1 MQGVP
6 VWSLVRELGSCMPP
20 GRAKKKGG
28 DQSSSRS
35 GWDSTLNSKFT
46 KTFIKNIICIRD
58 MKLILARRT
67 KTQHDYILL
76 LTAVQSLSRVQL
88 FCDPV
93 DCNPLGSLVHGIS
106 QQEYWSGLP
115 FLPPGDLPDPRIEH
129 VSLALAGGFFNAEP
143 TGEPINYI
151 YLKVKVAQSCQT
163 PYDPMDCTV
172 HGILQ
177 ARILEWIAFPFSRGS
192 SQPRDRTQVSH
203 TAGSSFPAECRW
215 SPKIMEWVAYPF
227 SSRSFQP
234 GNWRDNYIYSD
245 INYKGMYAME

>member
-1 MQGVP
+1 M
-6 VWSLVRELGSCMPP
+6 R
-20 GRAKKKGG
+20 
-28 DQSSSRS
+28 
-35 GWDSTLNSKFT
+35 
-46 KTFIKNIICIRD
+46 
-58 MKLILARRT
+58 LILARRT

-192 SQPRDRTQVSH
+192 SQPRARTQVSH
-203 TAGSSFPAECRW
+203 TTGSSFPAE
-215 SPKIMEWVAYPF
+215 SPAKPK
-227 SSRSFQP
+227 
-234 GNWRDNYIYSD
+234 DNGVGSLSLLQQIFPTRES
-245 INYKGMYAME
+245 KG